1 MDMKDKDKPVSVGE
15 ELYLVHLRRHK
26 GEEPREED
34 YDHEAPRK
42 RQHDVGEEL
51 WEVHVKRSRGI
62 EPDPDLE
69 REDKHKKSEEPTT
82 PRKGSFECRYHL
94 RSRDSPKKLS

>member
-1 MDMKDKDKPVSVGE
+1 MDKDKAASIGE

-42 RQHDVGEEL
+42 RQHDIGEEL
-51 WEVHVKRSRGI
+51 WEVHVKRSRGV
-62 EPDPDLE
+62 EPDPD
-69 REDKHKKSEEPTT
+69 REGEDEQKKPEEPTT
-82 PRKGSFECRYHL
+82 PRKGSFACRYNL
-94 RSRDSPKKLS
+94 RSRDSPKKL